1 MNATAPTPTPATP
14 GILPIASLERSPTNP
29 RKFFDAEKLKQLGET
44 IKSQGFL
51 QKLLVRPWPGRA
63 NVFEIVDGERR
74 WRAAKSIGVEMVP
87 VDVRQLTDAQV
98 IEIQL
103 VAGDTGEP
111 LTPLEE
117 GEGFKTALGLKD
129 AKGEAVFSLRSLAEK
144 LGCSKSHIEQRID
157 LLRLPPNV
165 RDWVSSGSLAPRTA
179 NLLARIPDAES
190 RDKAIQDIVFPKHR
204 EDPLPYKE
212 AEAVIHE
219 RYMVALRGTPFDLN
233 DETLGGPEAGKPIA
247 CNRCPLKTGNN
258 LERFGDVKD
267 KNTCT
272 NPGCYRAKCNAAWD
286 RTAAKAKAAGQRV
299 LTDEESTEVFEKNS
313 PTVQIAFSSPYV
325 DVDSKPT
332 YRHVPNEVEDKN
344 LPTWRELIETA
355 SEKKGIKVPI
365 VLARDRA
372 GKQWQLVQL
381 TLAIEAARAIGEDMF
396 KKTPVTESLNAKD
409 RFDRDAVRSTV
420 RATDD
425 FAQKKKAE
433 ADAAKRRALEGTT
446 ALVSLHS
453 ALAER
458 MIGAIDVTDALLS
471 TAMHHAGNDGLA
483 LVAKAFGLRGDSGD
497 FGVSDAIEAWFKKL
511 PYAERHAAIPVLLI
525 AQSVRWNGLKCEGFA
540 ELAKAVALDVAA
552 IEKQV
557 AAKLGDKAA
566 KDAKQKPAAASAPT
580 SAAAPAVGTLVEWPC
595 PGGSTRGLVI
605 SVADYEKNGV
615 KWVKDWN
622 GSAVP
627 IKVIKSAD
635 RMAAPYAVVELGSL
649 TTLPA
654 SAAGELTEGQY
665 IAAKTLMTAGKEL
678 RKVQEQLKLTNAQT
692 TAVLERFN
700 MARAAAVPKKKR
712 AAGKAAVKAV
722 RASVKTKPGKAGKKG
737 AKK

>member
-1 MNATAPTPTPATP
+1 MNATAPTPPAQA

-29 RKFFDAEKLKQLGET
+29 RKTFDPEKLKQLGET
-44 IKSQGFL
+44 IKAQGFL
-51 QKLLVRPWPGRA
+51 QKLLVRPWPGRP

-74 WRAAKSIGVEMVP
+74 WRAAKSIGVDMVP
-87 VDVRQLTDAQV
+87 VDVRALTDAQV

-103 VAGDTGEP
+103 VAGETGEP
-111 LTPLEE
+111 LTPIEE
-117 GEGFKTALGLKD
+117 GNGYKTALDLKD
-129 AKGEAVFSLRSLAEK
+129 PKGAKIYTMRTLAEK
-144 LGCSKSHIEQRID
+144 VGCSLVHIQQRVS
-157 LLRLPPNV
+157 LVRLPGNV
-165 RDWVSSGSLAPRTA
+165 QEWVSAGSLAPRTA
-179 NLLARIPDAES
+179 TLLARIPDPAAME
-190 RDKAIQDIVFPKHR
+190 KAIQDVVFPKHR

-219 RYMVALRGTPFDLN
+219 RYMVSLRGAPFDPN
-233 DETLGGPEAGKPIA
+233 DATFDGPVVDEKTKKPLPQA
-247 CNRCPLKTGNN
+247 CATCPLKTGNDP
-258 LERFGDVKD
+258 ERFGDVKD

-272 NPGCYRAKCNAAWD
+272 NPSCYRAKCNAMWD

-299 LTDEESTEVFEKNS
+299 LTDEETAEVFEKNS

-344 LPTWRELIETA
+344 LPTWRELIESA

-365 VLARDRA
+365 VLARDRT

-557 AAKLGDKAA
+557 AAKLGEKEQKKTKDKGPKT
-566 KDAKQKPAAASAPT
+566 KDSAPAATPVPT
-580 SAAAPAVGTLVEWPC
+580 PTAAP
-595 PGGSTRGLVI
+595 
-605 SVADYEKNGV
+605 
-615 KWVKDWN
+615 
-622 GSAVP
+622 
-627 IKVIKSAD
+627 
-635 RMAAPYAVVELGSL
+635 
-649 TTLPA
+649 
-654 SAAGELTEGQY
+654 GEITEGQY
-665 IAAKTLMTAGKEL
+665 IAAKTLMAAGKEL

-700 MARAAAVPKKKR
+700 KERAAAAPKKKPD
-712 AAGKAAVKAV
+712 AGKAAVKAV
-722 RASVKTKPGKAGKKG
+722 RGSLKKKPDKAGKKG
-737 AKK
+737 GRKK